1 MFCSKCGSENLE
13 GTKFCVNCGEALSNM
28 DDSSVNQA
36 DSRNKCKEHGSET
49 KPEEVASL
57 RDKKKTI
64 ADDRNAE
71 MEPGVKV
78 NHRKA
83 YFKKRIIIAAI
94 VILLIVIAN
103 HFLNGGDKEYIDMVK
118 NGSMSQYGTT
128 VGDILDKNYEKIKW
142 SHRKTDG
149 GIHIVTAAFT
159 GTYLDVPT
167 DFKVN
172 FAVDKEEG
180 TFYLDNVI
188 MNDEES
194 DGLAELAFTLILAG
208 EE

>member
-13 GTKFCVNCGEALSNM
+13 GTKFCANCGEALSNM
-28 DDSSVNQA
+28 DDSSVNQV
-36 DSRNKCKEHGSET
+36 DSGNHKECGSNT
-49 KPEEVASL
+49 KLEEEAGL
-57 RDKKKTI
+57 RDKNKIIT
-64 ADDRNAE
+64 DDRNAE
-71 MEPGVKV
+71 IVPEFKV
-78 NHRKA
+78 NYRRA
-83 YFKKRIIIAAI
+83 YFKKRIIIIAI
-94 VILLIVIAN
+94 AILLIVLAN
-103 HFLNGGDKEYIDMVK
+103 NFMNGGDKEYINLVK

-128 VGDILDKNYEKIKW
+128 VGDILNKNYEKIKW

-149 GIHIVTAAFT
+149 GAHIVTAAFS

-188 MNDEES
+188 LNDEES
-194 DGLAELAFTLILAG
+194 DGLAEIAFTLILA